1 MRASLP
7 ATPSDCEEEE
17 RKVLHSKRL
26 CFIDNGEF
34 CIMRPTVALAATL
47 SRNILPQKVNC
58 V

>member
-7 ATPSDCEEEE
+7 ATPSDCEEDEC
-17 RKVLHSKRL
+17 KVLHSERL
-26 CFIDNGEF
+26 CFIAQGEF
-34 CIMRPTVALAATL
+34 CIMRPTVALVATF